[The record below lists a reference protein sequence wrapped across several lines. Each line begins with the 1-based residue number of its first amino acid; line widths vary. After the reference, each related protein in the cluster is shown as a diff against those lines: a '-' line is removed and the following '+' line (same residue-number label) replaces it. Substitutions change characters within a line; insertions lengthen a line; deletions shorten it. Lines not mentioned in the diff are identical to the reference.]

1 MGVVLMVRTV
11 SQVVR
16 EAVPKKTVEMHPQ
29 ESEPVIAPT
38 KGLDSLDLESLFSG
52 LMRGLLPKPLGFYQ
66 TMRDGGKFLAFQLRA
81 SQVLLVQTVK
91 IRGPSLDTLFEVM
104 P

>member
-1 MGVVLMVRTV
+1 MGAVLMVRTV

-52 LMRGLLPKPLGFYQ
+52 LIKGLLPKPLWVLSNEARRREVLSLPAESFAGSMGINSQTRGGFF
-66 TMRDGGKFLAFQLRA
+66 RLP
-81 SQVLLVQTVK
+81 
-91 IRGPSLDTLFEVM
+91 I
-104 P
+104 